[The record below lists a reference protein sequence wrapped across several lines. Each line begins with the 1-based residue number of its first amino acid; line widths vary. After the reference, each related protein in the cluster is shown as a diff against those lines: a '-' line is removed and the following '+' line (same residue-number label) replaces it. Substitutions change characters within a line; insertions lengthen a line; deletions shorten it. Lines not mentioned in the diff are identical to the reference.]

1 MKESKGYQSIW
12 IPLVFFL
19 AVGAAFVGVPASE
32 QPKQWILMSDECFD
46 LQTDYDGDG
55 KVSFIDD
62 TSCQDYMY
70 EDGNGQTDT
79 PFASMYQN
87 PQGDYQ
93 AYYDGVADLT
103 KEFINKI
110 CNGQIA
116 NCAGYGGPINE
127 IGFYCYFTTS
137 GQIMQNP
144 IDQIYYKQHNF
155 NSGASGST
163 FDDGSLTL
171 HNSLCNQIGGPQAGD
186 LPTIA
191 YQAVKINETSPN

>member
-12 IPLVFFL
+12 LPLVFFL
-19 AVGAAFVGVPASE
+19 IIGAAFVGSPTEE

-55 KVSFIDD
+55 QVSFIQD

-70 EDGNGQTDT
+70 SDGNGQSDT
-79 PFASMYQN
+79 PINSMYQS

-93 AYYDGVADLT
+93 TYYDGVADLT
-103 KEFINKI
+103 KEFINKV

-116 NCAGYGGPINE
+116 NCGGYGGAINE
-127 IGFYCYFTTS
+127 IGFYCYFTDS
-137 GQIMQNP
+137 GQIMQTSAD
-144 IDQIYYKQHNF
+144 IIYNKQHNILAPF
-155 NSGASGST
+155 N
-163 FDDGSLTL
+163 DGSLNQ

-186 LPTIA
+186 LPTMN
-191 YQAVKINETSPN
+191 YQAIQTTETSPN